1 MQETFLSEAVKRR
14 KICSVISNQALCQ
27 TVNNDS
33 ILLHLLFVM
42 IMLRAGAVAVF
53 VAVSLVVAVT
63 SIVLVLLQSVVM
75 ACWRDE
81 QFRAMLTIIPSRVP
95 PGKVCRQTYAF
106 FLRGGK

>member
-1 MQETFLSEAVKRR
+1 M
-14 KICSVISNQALCQ
+14 
-27 TVNNDS
+27 
-33 ILLHLLFVM
+33 M